1 MKKFAVAAL
10 ILALGFGTA
19 DLSAQSL
26 LRELGKMVE
35 KAAEKAV
42 NDARKPQ
49 NNQKSQSKPVQQR
62 SQAAQQQQ
70 AKPAEKVATP
80 PPTDATALLEP
91 IGDRTFKGAVGGDF
105 TLPKSTGESA
115 QVEWHKAQEPAM
127 NLSNERLVKECAAL
141 EEWEK
146 TASTVREVMAVYIL
160 NLGDEISNR
169 AKAINEF
176 VKLLEA
182 ARKEPLSGDPQWVK
196 NRPMEDLARHL
207 GSAEYKRAVNSS
219 IAPLKHLLN
228 ESTLAYF
235 ESKGGLEN
243 AAPGK
248 RTYWQPYESEYVKTS
263 IEGLNGY
270 LTDDGYAV
278 VEDITYRLYP
288 KTSREAARATII
300 KANIEVMEGRDVV
313 IPDHIIKEG
322 VSYSVTRIDQA
333 PFYSAPIKSIK
344 LPSTLK
350 VVGQNAFANTSLR
363 SITIPEGVTELEVAC
378 FHDSYELEEIIIP
391 NSVVKIGGGCF
402 TNCPKLKEVIL
413 PKSVNHFD
421 QGQFE
426 GCTSLTRVVLPEN
439 LKEIRTRMFLGCSK
453 LVDVTIPET
462 VTSIASMA
470 FSGCSSLSSVTIPA
484 SVKKIGDGA
493 FEKTGIASLEIPAS
507 VEEVESDA
515 FMDCKKLASVVI
527 RGTAT
532 EFDNFTFSGCTALKS
547 ATLPSA
553 YKNESSL
560 YAIFFETPLLPRD
573 TPVDYGKF
581 NFID

>member
-10 ILALGFGTA
+10 ILALGSGSA

-26 LRELGKMVE
+26 LRELGRMV
-35 KAAEKAV
+35 EKAV
-42 NDARKPQ
+42 NDTKSSRNNSKPAPQ
-49 NNQKSQSKPVQQR
+49 QKSQTS
-62 SQAAQQQQ
+62 QQQ

-105 TLPKSTGESA
+105 TIPKSTSESA
-115 QVEWHKAQEPAM
+115 QVEWHDVQEPAM
-127 NLSNERLVKECAAL
+127 DLSNERLVKECAAL

-176 VKLLEA
+176 VRLLEA
-182 ARKEPLSGDPQWVK
+182 AREDPLSGDPQWVK

-207 GSAEYKRAVNSS
+207 GSAAYKRAVNSS
-219 IAPLKHLLN
+219 IEPLKHLLD

-288 KTSREAARATII
+288 ATSREAARATVI

-350 VVGQNAFANTSLR
+350 VVGQNAFANTTLKT
-363 SITIPEGVTELEVAC
+363 IVIPEGVTELEVAC

-391 NSVVKIGGGCF
+391 NSVVKIGGGSF

-439 LKEIRTRMFLGCSK
+439 LKEIRTRMFLGCS
-453 LVDVTIPET
+453 
-462 VTSIASMA
+462 
-470 FSGCSSLSSVTIPA
+470 SLSSVTIPA
-484 SVKKIGDGA
+484 SVKKIGDSA
-493 FEKTGIASLEIPAS
+493 FEKTGIVSLEIPAS
-507 VEEVESDA
+507 VEEVEGDA

-527 RGTAT
+527 KGTAT

-547 ATLPSA
+547 ATLPST

-560 YAIFFETPLLPRD
+560 YTIFFETPLLPRD

-581 NFID
+581 NFVD